1 VRRRALCDVDTLAR
15 SRLCATVCRL
25 LHSAPSTGP
34 RARYGELVRQGL
46 LSNGDAA
53 QLAAVDA
60 LQSLYERLL
69 SVPRTL
75 WGTPAASLR
84 GLYLHGSPGRGKTV
98 LMDMFHGCLV
108 ASGIPAPREHSHRW
122 MLSLHQRL
130 HSLRGVR
137 NSLAAAA
144 RETVSGARVLCL
156 DELEISDVADAS
168 LLRQAYPAL
177 RACGTTLVFTSN
189 CAPEAL
195 YRGGLNRDVL
205 FAPFVADL
213 RATCD
218 VVSLDGGVDYR
229 QLAGPPLPSLYAC
242 GDSAADMLGR
252 TFAALA
258 PPGVRPQATHV
269 PVPGAARS
277 VAVPAAAG
285 QVCRFSF
292 DELCSATLSA
302 ADYLALCDTF
312 DAFVLDGVPAERSND
327 ELRRFI
333 TLLDCLYDQNKLL
346 ALSSAQPLARLF
358 ETETR
363 SMGQAHG
370 ADSDASSLG
379 LRPTN
384 AAAGSLSVSGD
395 GGSSGR
401 STTMI
406 GNVEWSATGRS
417 GASLAHLS
425 AGGFAA
431 AAAPRAASRLAQ
443 MTSRAWVQA
452 WAQRHAPPA
461 TWTLLLG
468 SGDAQI

>member
-1 VRRRALCDVDTLAR
+1 M
-15 SRLCATVCRL
+15 
-25 LHSAPSTGP
+25 
-34 RARYGELVRQGL
+34 RQVL

-108 ASGIPAPREHSHRW
+108 ASGVPAPREHSHRW

-130 HSLRGVR
+130 HALRGVR

-156 DELEISDVADAS
+156 DELEVSDVADAS

-177 RACGTTLVFTSN
+177 RGCGVTLVATSN

-218 VVSLDGGVDYR
+218 VVSLDGGLDYR
-229 QLAGPPLPSLYAC
+229 QLAGAPLPSLYAC
-242 GDSAADMLGR
+242 GDSSAETLDR
-252 TFAALA
+252 TFAALV
-258 PPGVRPQATHV
+258 PPGVRTHAAHV
-269 PVPGAARS
+269 PVPGAGRS
-277 VAVPAAAG
+277 VAVPVAAG
-285 QVCRFSF
+285 RICRFSF
-292 DELCSATLSA
+292 EELCSATLSA
-302 ADYLALCDTF
+302 ADYLALCSAF

-346 ALSSAQPLARLF
+346 ALSAAQPLSQLF
-358 ETETR
+358 EAETR
-363 SMGQAHG
+363 GAVQARG
-370 ADSDASSLG
+370 ADSAASALG
-379 LRPTN
+379 LRPTG
-384 AAAGSLSVSGD
+384 AAADSLSVSRD

-406 GNVEWSATGRS
+406 GNVEWSATGRA
-417 GASLAHLS
+417 GASLAHLG

-431 AAAPRAASRLAQ
+431 AAASRAASRLAQ
-443 MTSRAWVQA
+443 MTSRAWMEA

-461 TWTLLLG
+461 TWTTLLVGLK
-468 SGDAQI
+468 

>member
-1 VRRRALCDVDTLAR
+1 M
-15 SRLCATVCRL
+15 
-25 LHSAPSTGP
+25 
-34 RARYGELVRQGL
+34 RYEELVRQGL
-46 LSNGDAA
+46 LSSGDAA

-60 LQSLYERLL
+60 LQSLYDRLL
-69 SVPRTL
+69 AVPSTM
-75 WGTPAASLR
+75 WGTPAAALR
-84 GLYLHGSPGRGKTV
+84 GVYLHGQPGRGKTA

-108 ASGIPAPREHSHRW
+108 ASGVPAPREHSHRW
-122 MLSLHQRL
+122 MLSLHHRL
-130 HSLRGVR
+130 HKLRGVR
-137 NSLAAAA
+137 NSLTAAA

-156 DELEISDVADAS
+156 DELEVSDVADAS

-177 RACGTTLVFTSN
+177 RGCGVTLVATSN

-205 FAPFVADL
+205 FAPFVAEL

-229 QLAGPPLPSLYAC
+229 QQAGAPLPSLYAC
-242 GDSAADMLGR
+242 GDGAAETLAR

-258 PPGVRPQATHV
+258 PPGVEPRATQV

-285 QVCRFSF
+285 RVCRFSF
-292 DELCSATLSA
+292 EELCSASLSA
-302 ADYLALCDTF
+302 ADYLALCTAF

-346 ALSSAQPLARLF
+346 ALSAAQPLAQLF
-358 ETETR
+358 QAET
-363 SMGQAHG
+363 SG
-370 ADSDASSLG
+370 AARVRGVDSAASALG
-379 LRPTN
+379 LRPTG
-384 AAAGSLSVSGD
+384 AAADSLSVSGD

-417 GASLAHLS
+417 GASLAHLG

-431 AAAPRAASRLAQ
+431 AAAPRAASRMAQ

-468 SGDAQI
+468 GR